1 MHVLWELATSSEFE
15 KTHRLVGFTSFT
27 LMLAHIG
34 LITIGYADGRLRG
47 A

>member
-1 MHVLWELATSSEFE
+1 MFCGNWPPAAKLE